1 MTRRFWHHSPG
12 DRPPDH
18 RLRDGEIIQRA
29 TRLKIELFADA
40 DGDIHGEYS
49 IGGGL
54 GVYGEKDYDGDVEA
68 SRSEQAAAMRFLRRL
83 LDEFEGKR
91 DGGTCHG

>member
-1 MTRRFWHHSPG
+1 MTPNRFYNRLP
-12 DRPPDH
+12 DPP
-18 RLRDGEIIQRA
+18 RDAEIIERA

-54 GVYGEKDYDGDVEA
+54 GVYGEKDYEGDVEA
-68 SRSEQAAAMRFLRRL
+68 FRCEQDAALRFLKKL
-83 LDEFEGKR
+83 LGEFEKKR
-91 DGGTCHG
+91 PE